1 MERPGL
7 CGVENPD
14 EEEKVM
20 KAPPTLLQLAG
31 QSLLQNDALDIS
43 VVETLPMELFPPL
56 FMEAFTWRR
65 NEIVK
70 AMVQAWPFPCLPLG
84 ALIQKTR
91 DLETLQVAL
100 DGIDKLLCQ
109 QVRPRRWKLQVL
121 DLGSEHQN
129 FWNMWSKSMPEDCI
143 LQTKS
148 KNQAAE
154 VPPRIGVKQ
163 PLRLIVDVNLEP
175 CDLNKFQLYLFEW
188 VQQRKSLIQLC
199 CRKMQIWGLSIL
211 VIRTWSIHRVLG
223 LLELDWMEELVMD
236 CPWTLQALVMFA
248 PYLGQMRN
256 LHKLN
261 ISHTCVSESIT
272 PEQHE
277 QLVTTFTSQFGKLGC
292 LQQLCMSRAYF
303 LHGHLHQVLRCLK
316 NPLKSLSITHCQ
328 LEESDLQCL
337 SRCLSIRQLE
347 HLSLRGV
354 PLTYVSPEPLRV
366 LLERVAETLKTLDL
380 EDCEITDPQLT
391 TLLPALSHCSQLTT
405 FCFYGNDISIS
416 VLKDLLHH
424 TARLCQLSQELYPVP
439 VESYGGLGA
448 VHTGRVSQHCAEL
461 MDTLRALRQPKMVFF
476 GIDPCHQCG
485 KRCFYNMEG
494 SLCCCQMP
502 A

>member
-1 MERPGL
+1 MS
-7 CGVENPD
+7 
-14 EEEKVM
+14 M

-292 LQQLCMSRAYF
+292 LQQLCMRWM
-303 LHGHLHQVLRCLK
+303 GKCLK

>member
-1 MERPGL
+1 MGNRSTGGCL
-7 CGVENPD
+7 DPD
-14 EEEKVM
+14 KILRLSLF
-20 KAPPTLLQLAG
+20 LL
-31 QSLLQNDALDIS
+31 
-43 VVETLPMELFPPL
+43 
-56 FMEAFTWRR
+56 
-65 NEIVK
+65 
-70 AMVQAWPFPCLPLG
+70 
-84 ALIQKTR
+84 
-91 DLETLQVAL
+91 
-100 DGIDKLLCQ
+100 
-109 QVRPRRWKLQVL
+109 RRWKLQVL

-199 CRKMQIWGLSIL
+199 RRKMQIWGLSIL

-303 LHGHLHQVLRCLK
+303 LHGHLHQVLR
-316 NPLKSLSITHCQ
+316 
-328 LEESDLQCL
+328 
-337 SRCLSIRQLE
+337 
-347 HLSLRGV
+347 
-354 PLTYVSPEPLRV
+354 
-366 LLERVAETLKTLDL
+366 
-380 EDCEITDPQLT
+380 
-391 TLLPALSHCSQLTT
+391 
-405 FCFYGNDISIS
+405 
-416 VLKDLLHH
+416 
-424 TARLCQLSQELYPVP
+424 
-439 VESYGGLGA
+439 
-448 VHTGRVSQHCAEL
+448 
-461 MDTLRALRQPKMVFF
+461 
-476 GIDPCHQCG
+476 
-485 KRCFYNMEG
+485 
-494 SLCCCQMP
+494 
-502 A
+502 